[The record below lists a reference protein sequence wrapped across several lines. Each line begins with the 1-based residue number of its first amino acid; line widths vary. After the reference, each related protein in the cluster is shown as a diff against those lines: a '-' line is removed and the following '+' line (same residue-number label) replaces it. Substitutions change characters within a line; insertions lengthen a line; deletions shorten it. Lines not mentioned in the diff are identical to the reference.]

1 MHTHVGIQGVAVVN
15 ACCVCLCAWLRVTAS
30 NCSLRVPDSG
40 GFRLRI
46 SVGAF
51 TFASQF
57 VTTCQWGFIN
67 FLCVLCVCLI
77 GRSAH
82 MRWPQSRGRP
92 LGHQKKKDVFRPGA
106 KSWIRCGFFNE
117 VDFLGQ
123 FLGWSPASSWDG
135 RPPFLGLIA
144 GQLLEPP
151 PDDLSGIKD
160 ACKTRLNIC
169 ILYSPLPSRTRA

>member
-15 ACCVCLCAWLRVTAS
+15 ACSVCSCAWLRVTAS

-67 FLCVLCVCLI
+67 FVCVVCVFDWSVCAYALAAI
-77 GRSAH
+77 TGTPAGAS
-82 MRWPQSRGRP
+82 
-92 LGHQKKKDVFRPGA
+92 KKK
-106 KSWIRCGFFNE
+106 C
-117 VDFLGQ
+117 L
-123 FLGWSPASSWDG
+123 SSW
-135 RPPFLGLIA
+135 
-144 GQLLEPP
+144 GQ
-151 PDDLSGIKD
+151 
-160 ACKTRLNIC
+160 
-169 ILYSPLPSRTRA
+169 ILDSVRIF

>member
-92 LGHQKKKDVFRPGA
+92 LGHQQKKMSFVLGPNLGFGA
-106 KSWIRCGFFNE
+106 
-117 VDFLGQ
+117 DFLTR
-123 FLGWSPASSWDG
+123 LTSSASSWDG
-135 RPPFLGLIA
+135 RPLVLGMVARRFL
-144 GQLLEPP
+144 
-151 PDDLSGIKD
+151 D
-160 ACKTRLNIC
+160 
-169 ILYSPLPSRTRA
+169 